1 MPIKFILMKHP
12 DSENIHL
19 RKGKF
24 REDPDKTITIK
35 SFFYQRTKY
44 IKVNTIDTDEI
55 NNVGYLQ

>member
-1 MPIKFILMKHP
+1 MKHP

-35 SFFYQRTKY
+35 NFFYQRTKY
-44 IKVNTIDTDEI
+44 IKVNAIDTDEI
-55 NNVGYLQ
+55 NIVSYLQW